1 MTLKKIKRILIALFH
16 LSDLN
21 WWVKNWQRI
30 VSRFFLAI
38 LALIFLF
45 RYVPIPFSSYMAQQ
59 KISHLLQ
66 GDFRYQIQY
75 DWVNLD
81 QISPNIQLAVIAAED
96 QRFPDHFGFDFNA
109 IQHAIKYNE
118 KSKKGIRGASTIS
131 QQTAKNL
138 ILWHGQNWLRK
149 GLEVPATML
158 LEIAWS
164 KKRILEVYLN
174 IAEFGYGI
182 FGVEAASRYYFKK
195 SAKNLTQNE
204 AALLASVLPNPIIY
218 KANKPSALVRKK
230 QQWILRQMGSL
241 GLGYLNNLQK

>member
-81 QISPNIQLAVIAAED
+81 HI
-96 QRFPDHFGFDFNA
+96 
-109 IQHAIKYNE
+109 
-118 KSKKGIRGASTIS
+118 
-131 QQTAKNL
+131 
-138 ILWHGQNWLRK
+138 
-149 GLEVPATML
+149 
-158 LEIAWS
+158 
-164 KKRILEVYLN
+164 
-174 IAEFGYGI
+174 
-182 FGVEAASRYYFKK
+182 
-195 SAKNLTQNE
+195 
-204 AALLASVLPNPIIY
+204 
-218 KANKPSALVRKK
+218 
-230 QQWILRQMGSL
+230 
-241 GLGYLNNLQK
+241 